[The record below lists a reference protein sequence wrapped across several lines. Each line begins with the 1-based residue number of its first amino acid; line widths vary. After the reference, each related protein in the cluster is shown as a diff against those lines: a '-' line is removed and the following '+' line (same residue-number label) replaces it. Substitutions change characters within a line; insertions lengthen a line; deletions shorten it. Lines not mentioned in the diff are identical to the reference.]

1 MKKIVGIILSA
12 VMLVSL
18 IWINPVKAY
27 ADKYVITSIDAA
39 VPPNASYEE
48 SVEEYIRRFLANFS
62 FIYTDGSG
70 NTKNL
75 KLISRDSLIWDETEG
90 GWASELFTEGHVY
103 SIKATLKLDDDDERY
118 FDFAESLEC
127 SRNWTVSYIDLG
139 PAHVYLTHIINF
151 DSDVEEISYSTHV
164 HDWTEGVIYEATQN
178 SDGLEGIY
186 CKTCG
191 AIKESHVIS
200 AYEYSLYNYALP
212 KINAAKAGQTITF
225 EFGEWNSFPKSFM
238 EKLVEKSAN
247 GVTFVFKY
255 KWNHKLQ
262 TITIPAGTTIDLNYD
277 YYGPAKMA
285 EQYGIY

>member
-12 VMLVSL
+12 VMLVSM

-27 ADKYVITSIDAA
+27 AADRYVITSIDAA
-39 VPPNASYEE
+39 TPPNASYEE
-48 SVEEYIRRFLANFS
+48 SVEEYRVRFLAHFS

-70 NTKNL
+70 NTNH
-75 KLISRDSLIWDETEG
+75 LILTNPDSLIWDETEG

-103 SIKATLKLDDDDERY
+103 SIKATLRLNDDRN
-118 FDFAESLEC
+118 FDFAEGLEC
-127 SRNWTVSYIDLG
+127 SQNWTVSDIDGEYAL
-139 PAHVYLTHIINF
+139 VYLTHIINF
-151 DSDVEEISYSTHV
+151 DSDVEEISYFTHV

-200 AYEYSLYNYALP
+200 AYEYSVYNYALP

-238 EKLVEKSAN
+238 EKLAEKSAN

-262 TITIPAGTTIDLNYD
+262 TITIPAGTPVDLNFE

-285 EQYGIY
+285 ELYGMY